1 MLTNNFQCEEG
12 NRSGLL
18 LRKRQNVTAE
28 EKVSIHSVVFREK
41 KTNKGIIKLHTFNIL
56 VCSDTLND
64 LQCVFHYIST
74 KP

>member
-41 KTNKGIIKLHTFNIL
+41 K
-56 VCSDTLND
+56 
-64 LQCVFHYIST
+64 QT
-74 KP
+74 KV

>member
-28 EKVSIHSVVFREK
+28 EKVSIRSVVFREK
-41 KTNKGIIKLHTFNIL
+41 NKQTYNQITYFILYIII
-56 VCSDTLND
+56 
-64 LQCVFHYIST
+64 YIFYPSL
-74 KP
+74 